1 MSDSLSR
8 LFFTG
13 VLCLSSVLPLAAQ
26 DDAAIS
32 ARRPPPVE
40 YMGRRIAPT
49 MHYSGAGWLTRPTRE
64 QEEKPQELLDALQ
77 LERGA
82 TVCDY
87 GSGNG
92 YHTLQLA
99 RRVGPRGTVVA
110 VDIQPEMLELLE
122 ARATP
127 RGVDN
132 VELLL
137 VDPVEPELPLARF
150 DLVLMVDVYHEVSD
164 PAAVLKSVRQSLRP
178 EGRLVL
184 VEFREEDPEVPIRP
198 LHKMSQQ
205 QVLKE
210 LQPAGYKLVGQYDE
224 LPWQHV
230 LTFARDD
237 SPRKAIELTAWE
249 PPE

>member
-1 MSDSLSR
+1 MTDRPSR
-8 LFFTG
+8 LCLTAM
-13 VLCLSSVLPLAAQ
+13 LCLAGGLPLAAE
-26 DDAAIS
+26 DNAT
-32 ARRPPPVE
+32 ARPQRPAPIE

-49 MHYSGAGWLTRPTRE
+49 MHYRGAEWLTRTTRE

-87 GSGNG
+87 GCGNG

-110 VDIQPEMLELLE
+110 VDIQPEMLELLQT
-122 ARATP
+122 RAAP
-127 RGVDN
+127 RGLEN

-137 VDPVEPELPLARF
+137 VDPIEPELPDGRF
-150 DLVLMVDVYHEVSD
+150 DLVLMVDVYHEVTD

-184 VEFREEDPEVPIRP
+184 VEFREEDPAVPIRP

-210 LQPAGYKLVGQYDE
+210 LRPAGYKLVGQYDQ

-230 LTFARDD
+230 LIFARSDA
-237 SPRKAIELTAWE
+237 PQKAIELTPWT
-249 PPE
+249 PPR